1 MSISLYNNDCLLEM
15 QNIADNTIDCIICDL
30 PYGSTTLKWD

>member
-30 PYGSTTLKWD
+30 PYGSTALKWD